1 MVPSLPPSAYRLPI
15 GQRPHIGRQTTE
27 IVRSGGLDVA
37 RSGHRDLDIAA
48 AAMQEKCMTTPRV
61 RTLGVVLFP
70 EFELLD
76 VFGPLEVFGN
86 RLMRD
91 TYRVLLVAEHAGSVA
106 SAQIA
111 RAIADHGFD
120 DCPPLDVLLVPGGG
134 GTRREVENAALLAWL
149 RARAADAE
157 LVTSV
162 CTGAALLARAGVLDG
177 RRATTNKFAF
187 DWVVSQGPQVEWIHR
202 ARWVEDGKFVTS
214 SGVSAGIDMALHVVA
229 RTVDA
234 ERAEMV
240 ARLMEYTA
248 HTDADDDP
256 FAALY
261 PRA

>member
-1 MVPSLPPSAYRLPI
+1 MATT
-15 GQRPHIGRQTTE
+15 RP
-27 IVRSGGLDVA
+27 
-37 RSGHRDLDIAA
+37 
-48 AAMQEKCMTTPRV
+48 
-61 RTLGVVLFP
+61 RTLGVLLFP
-70 EFELLD
+70 GFELLD

-91 TYRVLLVAEHAGSVA
+91 DYRVLLVAAQAGSVE
-106 SAQIA
+106 SAQVA

-120 DCPPLDVLLVPGGG
+120 DCPRLDVLLVPGGL
-134 GTRREVENAALLAWL
+134 GTRREVENAELLAWL

-187 DWVVSQGPQVEWIHR
+187 EWVVSQGPRVEWIHR
-202 ARWVEDGKFVTS
+202 ARWVEDDKFVTS
-214 SGVSAGIDMALHVVA
+214 SGVSAGIDMSLRVVA
-229 RTVDA
+229 RTVGA
-234 ERAEMV
+234 EQAELV